1 MNSHPVN
8 RRWVEQATLGERA
21 AEAMQRRIGSWPFL
35 IGQSIFLVCWIVL
48 NVVAVVE
55 HWDPYPFILLN
66 LMLSFQAAYTGPIL
80 LIASNRSQT
89 HDRPIADA
97 TFTDTEILK
106 RLLEENT
113 RLTESVHQ
121 LTQELHEHLL
131 QVRAETEIR
140 AAVQT
145 ADNASPPA

>member
-1 MNSHPVN
+1 
-8 RRWVEQATLGERA
+8 
-21 AEAMQRRIGSWPFL
+21 
-35 IGQSIFLVCWIVL
+35 
-48 NVVAVVE
+48 
-55 HWDPYPFILLN
+55 
-66 LMLSFQAAYTGPIL
+66 MLSFQAAYTGPIL

-89 HDRPIADA
+89 HDRAIADA